1 MKKLFIWIKN
11 YLNHPLEIGAVLPTS
26 RFASRLMSSE
36 INKSPDNVIVEL
48 GSGTGKITRE
58 ILNRGVK
65 EKDLILV
72 EVNENFSKILK
83 SDFPNAKIITENAIS
98 FLSNYEKN
106 YSNKITHIISGIP
119 LVSMTEE
126 NRDKLCELSIK
137 NLDSKGKFIQI
148 TYFLRCS
155 FSKKIINQYN
165 LKKKL
170 VGLSILNVP
179 PAFVWKIEK

>member
-65 EKDLILV
+65 EKDLILS
-72 EVNENFSKILK
+72 VNKKATSSTNG
-83 SDFPNAKIITENAIS
+83 SDF
-98 FLSNYEKN
+98 LS
-106 YSNKITHIISGIP
+106 
-119 LVSMTEE
+119 
-126 NRDKLCELSIK
+126 R
-137 NLDSKGKFIQI
+137 
-148 TYFLRCS
+148 
-155 FSKKIINQYN
+155 
-165 LKKKL
+165 
-170 VGLSILNVP
+170 
-179 PAFVWKIEK
+179 

>member
-1 MKKLFIWIKN
+1 MTVDFLIDWFST
-11 YLNHPLEIGAVLPTS
+11 IG
-26 RFASRLMSSE
+26 
-36 INKSPDNVIVEL
+36 
-48 GSGTGKITRE
+48 
-58 ILNRGVK
+58 
-65 EKDLILV
+65 
-72 EVNENFSKILK
+72 
-83 SDFPNAKIITENAIS
+83 DFPVIAFILAV
-98 FLSNYEKN
+98 
-106 YSNKITHIISGIP
+106 IISGIP